1 MPLIYITGNA
11 GAGKSTICQELKRLE
26 YEAHDIDDNG
36 ITAWYDKDTGQ
47 QVEWPKVAENRT
59 KAWIQQHEFKMV
71 SAIVKEFA
79 KAAQNKPIFL
89 CGQSIHDHEIW
100 DLFDKTFYLEL
111 DKETLKYRLS
121 TRTTNDFGKTSAE
134 LAAILEVHDTFREK
148 HAQNGAILIDAHKS
162 PEQIVN
168 QILQKL
174 ELT

>member
-11 GAGKSTICQELKRLE
+11 GAGKSTICRELLRRNF
-26 YEAHDIDDNG
+26 EAHDIDDNG

-47 QVEWPKVAENRT
+47 QVEWPKAAENRT
-59 KAWIQQHEFKMV
+59 KVWIQQHEFKMV
-71 SAIVKEFA
+71 PAIVKEFA

-111 DKETLKYRLS
+111 DEETLKHRLAS
-121 TRTTNDFGKTSAE
+121 RTTNDFGKTPAE

-148 HAQNGAILIDAHKS
+148 HAQNGATLIDAHQS
-162 PEQIVN
+162 PKQITDQIIKLLN
-168 QILQKL
+168 Q
-174 ELT
+174 